1 MYNGKT
7 ISLGAIIWKV
17 FKNKLITDL
26 SYDDAAEYALEFI
39 RLVGAP
45 LAFVNEVETIKVANY
60 KAALP
65 TNLITIRGIKM
76 LEDSN
81 RESEYI
87 DGNFNGQVALRYAT
101 DIYHQGLACENK
113 ENENYAS
120 EYTYEVQK
128 GIIFTSFENGTVQ
141 ISYKGIGVD
150 SEGYPLIPD
159 NEKFTMGLEYYIS
172 HRYLEGLWAMGKISD
187 KVFNY
192 YEQKRHWYLGAANSS
207 MQMQNIDQLESTM
220 NGLNRIVRRDNA
232 HETFFRDWGR
242 KEKIKKYH

>member
-45 LAFVNEVETIKVANY
+45 LAFINEVKTIKVNSY

-65 TNLITIRGIKM
+65 DNLMTIRGIKM
-76 LEDSN
+76 VEDVDN
-81 RESEYI
+81 
-87 DGNFNGQVALRYAT
+87 DGNLINTSFNGEVALRYAT
-101 DIYHQGLACENK
+101 DIYHQEAACSNDPVP
-113 ENENYAS
+113 

-128 GIIFTSFENGTVQ
+128 GIIFTSFEEGVLQ
-141 ISYKGIGVD
+141 VSYKGIGVD
-150 SEGYPLIPD
+150 EDGYPLIPD
-159 NEKFTMGLEYYIS
+159 NEKFTMGLEYYIA
-172 HRYLEGLWAMGKISD
+172 HRYLEGLWAMGKITD
-187 KVFNY
+187 KVFQY

-220 NGLNRIVRRDNA
+220 NGLNRLVRRDDA
-232 HETFFRDWGR
+232 HETFFRKFGQ

>member
-7 ISLGAIIWKV
+7 VSLGAIIWKV

-45 LAFVNEVETIKVANY
+45 LALVNEVKTIKVTSY

-65 TNLITIRGIKM
+65 DNLITIRGIKM
-76 LEDSN
+76 IEDTDSN
-81 RESEYI
+81 GRI
-87 DGNFNGQVALRYAT
+87 MPNNFNGEVALRYAT
-101 DIYHQGLACENK
+101 DIYHQGLDCDISDP
-113 ENENYAS
+113 NYIP

-128 GIIFTSFENGTVQ
+128 GIIFTSFEEGTLQ

-150 SEGYPLIPD
+150 EDGYPLIPD

-172 HRYLEGLWAMGKISD
+172 HRYLEGLWAMGKITD
-187 KVFNY
+187 KVFQY

-220 NGLNRIVRRDNA
+220 NGLNRIVRRDDA
-232 HETFFRDWGR
+232 HETFFRKFGR
-242 KEKIKKYH
+242 KERIKKYH